1 MKRIIKNPIF
11 TFILGTLIF
20 GSIGVVSAYT
30 IFANDIGYTPKDSTW
45 KKSNGED
52 ITNVGDAIDELYN
65 KASNS
70 SSNIDILEFHSSRT
84 SASSS
89 ASVTITDLTPNKSY
103 KAIVMRNVGARS
115 DSYVM
120 GFYSSWNNVDISN
133 VSSYSIGENN
143 FVVNF
148 VPTSS
153 TVTFTIGPWG
163 DYSNWTAN
171 SEIVLF
177 LIK

>member
-1 MKRIIKNPIF
+1 MKKFIKNNIIG
-11 TFILGTLIF
+11 FILGAVIF
-20 GSIGVVSAYT
+20 SSITVAAYSVL
-30 IFANDIGYTPKDSTW
+30 ANDIGYTPKDNTW
-45 KKSNGED
+45 KKANGED
-52 ITNVGDAIDELYN
+52 ITNVKDAIDELYG
-65 KASNS
+65 KANNS
-70 SSNIDILEFHSSRT
+70 VLNIKISEFHSSRV

-120 GFYSSWNNVDISN
+120 GFFSSWNSVSVSN
-133 VSSYSIGENN
+133 VSSYSKGETD

-153 TVTFTIGPWG
+153 SVTFTIQPWG
-163 DYSNWTAN
+163 DYSNWPAN
-171 SEIVLF
+171 SEIIAF
-177 LIK
+177 LLN